1 MARPSIYSK
10 ELEERMLEEIA
21 SGRSVISMCR
31 EEKWTPN
38 SDTWYRWMYKIEGL
52 SDRYARAKAFQS
64 EREADIILD
73 IADNATNQDYQV
85 ARLRV
90 DARKWIASKLLPNK
104 YGDKTQIDHTS
115 SDESLKTP
123 TIIQLVS
130 KYDVVPDVGLDDDNR
145 D

>member
-10 ELEERMLEEIA
+10 ELEDRMLEEIA

-38 SDTWYRWMYKIEGL
+38 ADTWYRWMYKIEGL
-52 SDRYARAKAFQS
+52 SDRYARAKAHQS

-73 IADNATNQDYQV
+73 IADNATNQDFQV

-90 DARKWIASKLLPNK
+90 DARKWIASKLLPTK
-104 YGDKTQIDHTS
+104 YGDKTSIDHTS
-115 SDESLKTP
+115 TDGTMKP
-123 TIIQLVS
+123 TVIKLVA
-130 KYDVVPDVGLDDDNR
+130 KVNE
-145 D
+145 

>member
-21 SGRSVISMCR
+21 SGRSVIGMCR

-38 SDTWYRWMYKIEGL
+38 ADTWYRWLYKIEGL

-104 YGDKTQIDHTS
+104 YGEKTSIDHTS
-115 SDESLKTP
+115 TDGTMKP
-123 TIIQLVS
+123 TVIRLVA
-130 KYDVVPDVGLDDDNR
+130 KVNGEE
-145 D
+145 

>member
-21 SGRSVISMCR
+21 SGRSVIGMCR

-38 SDTWYRWMYKIEGL
+38 ADTWYRWLYKIEGL

-104 YGDKTQIDHTS
+104 YGEKTSIDHTS
-115 SDESLKTP
+115 TDGTMKP
-123 TIIQLVS
+123 TVIRLVA
-130 KYDVVPDVGLDDDNR
+130 KVNGED
-145 D
+145 